1 MIDNYPE
8 NQTELMEASN
18 HPKNPD
24 MGVRSIPFS
33 RELWIEESDFSLDPP
48 KGYKRLTLPKDG
60 SPAKPVRLRAAYII
74 QPVSCETDENGR
86 VTVVHAQYFPE
97 TKSGSTGADTVKAKA
112 TIHWVDAKTALPA
125 EIRVYGRLFEME
137 HPESSE
143 ADFRTL
149 LNPNSKEILKGYVEP
164 ALAEAKKDEKFQF
177 ERNGYFVA
185 DRVDFTGEHPVF
197 NLSVTLRDSKGKF

>member
-1 MIDNYPE
+1 MAVLHPLKLVIDNYPE

-86 VTVVHAQYFPE
+86 VTVVHAQYFPDE
-97 TKSGSTGADTVKAKA
+97 E
-112 TIHWVDAKTALPA
+112 WVD
-125 EIRVYGRLFEME
+125 RCRYGE
-137 HPESSE
+137 
-143 ADFRTL
+143 
-149 LNPNSKEILKGYVEP
+149 
-164 ALAEAKKDEKFQF
+164 
-177 ERNGYFVA
+177 
-185 DRVDFTGEHPVF
+185 GEGHDP
-197 NLSVTLRDSKGKF
+197 LGRREDGSPC